1 MWYFMENSATYH
13 CCQQVLA
20 FCSLDGSF
28 YTKGGASQPAHIP
41 TLVVMVD
48 LGESKSSHKYI
59 AISCPFQ
66 TLLQKTTC
74 QNAKVVLTFFDM
86 LFSTTKLEW
95 TGSGYECVCKFY
107 FHLNLP
113 LLSMLECEQAARRP
127 LWCEM
132 NYRGSRKPVFASN
145 NDRWRCFP

>member
-1 MWYFMENSATYH
+1 MFSTLFSNFPQMGNKEIFWRMF
-13 CCQQVLA
+13 Q
-20 FCSLDGSF
+20 SLKSYRFAYISVTCMNVIYDFVG
-28 YTKGGASQPAHIP
+28 
-41 TLVVMVD
+41 VVVRSHLPHVD
-48 LGESKSSHKYI
+48 HH
-59 AISCPFQ
+59 Q
-66 TLLQKTTC
+66 DVKTT
-74 QNAKVVLTFFDM
+74 LTFFDM